1 MKSIDY
7 QCIYLL
13 LILQYTFRIKTLLIK
28 NNFVKERELEM
39 NKYNYKIEKIT
50 FTNLCLNNK
59 FKLIH
64 KLAFYVFYENSK
76 VGLP

>member
-1 MKSIDY
+1 MSLY
-7 QCIYLL
+7 
-13 LILQYTFRIKTLLIK
+13 
-28 NNFVKERELEM
+28 FVKERELEM

-64 KLAFYVFYENSK
+64 KLAFYLIFINVFMKIGKSDSLK
-76 VGLP
+76 LTF